1 VALEEPRDFAPWS
14 LSTSAAKLCAIIPCN
29 LCFAPSLTG
38 LLTARQDGRHEKTI
52 LLQLL
57 FAGALIALVGAC
69 ATTSRSGPAAL
80 AGTWTNS
87 LGAIW
92 TVKADGTF
100 DVDRNHDGKRDI
112 WGTYTVAGDIVT
124 IQATGGKTPKDC
136 KGPGVYKFSR
146 PNENTLTF
154 TLVSDTCKD
163 RKRNVL
169 LAWQQK

>member
-1 VALEEPRDFAPWS
+1 MAVTKVQSF
-14 LSTSAAKLCAIIPCN
+14 
-29 LCFAPSLTG
+29 
-38 LLTARQDGRHEKTI
+38 
-52 LLQLL
+52 LQLL

-87 LGAIW
+87 LDTIW
-92 TVKADGTF
+92 TMKADGTF

-112 WGTYTVAGDIVT
+112 WGTYTVAGNIVT
-124 IQATGGKTPKDC
+124 IQGTGGKTPKDC
-136 KGPGVYKFSR
+136 QGPGVYKFSR

-169 LAWQQK
+169 LAWRQK